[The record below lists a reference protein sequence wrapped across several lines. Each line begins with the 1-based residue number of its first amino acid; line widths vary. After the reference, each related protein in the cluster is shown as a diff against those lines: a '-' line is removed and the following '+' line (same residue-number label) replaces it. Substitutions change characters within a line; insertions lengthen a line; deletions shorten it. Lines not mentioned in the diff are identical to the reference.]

1 MDKARKEFAFSV
13 FSHLFSQTDLY
24 TPRKAGKSI
33 PAKEKSSLDLVSDAD
48 MEIERIIMSEINLH
62 FPEDGILSE
71 ESPELKGITKFR
83 WIIDPLD
90 GTHNFLAGFK
100 EFGTILA
107 LEEDG
112 IVIWGAFYLPML
124 EEFFVA
130 ERDIGAFCNGQRIR
144 VSRATSFAGGMFC
157 PDSIMRLK
165 PREILRDIER
175 FCALGLRLRAY
186 GSCPY
191 NMTRVALGQ
200 AIVALN
206 RVGKPWD
213 IAASA
218 LIVEEA
224 GGTVTDENGKPW
236 QIHSEN
242 LIATNG
248 ILHQRALELFR

>member
-13 FSHLFSQTDLY
+13 FSHLFSQTDFY
-24 TPRKAGKSI
+24 TPRKTGKFI
-33 PAKEKSSLDLVSDAD
+33 PAKEKSNLDFVSDKD
-48 MEIERIIMSEINLH
+48 IEIEKIIMTKINSH

-71 ESPELKGITKFR
+71 ESPESKGRTKYR

-100 EFGTILA
+100 EFGTTLA

-130 ERDIGAFCNGQRIR
+130 ERGIGAFCNGQKIR
-144 VSRATSFAGGMFC
+144 VSRTTSFVGGMFC
-157 PDSIMRLK
+157 SDGVVRRK
-165 PREILRDIER
+165 PREILKDIEK
-175 FCALGLRLRAY
+175 FCAAGCRVRIY
-186 GSCPY
+186 GSSPY
-191 NMTRVALGQ
+191 AMARIALGQ
-200 AIVALN
+200 AIVATN

-218 LIVEEA
+218 LIVQEA
-224 GGTVTDENGKPW
+224 GGVVTDENGGPW
-236 QIHSEN
+236 RVDSEN

-248 ILHQRALELFR
+248 ILHQQALELFR